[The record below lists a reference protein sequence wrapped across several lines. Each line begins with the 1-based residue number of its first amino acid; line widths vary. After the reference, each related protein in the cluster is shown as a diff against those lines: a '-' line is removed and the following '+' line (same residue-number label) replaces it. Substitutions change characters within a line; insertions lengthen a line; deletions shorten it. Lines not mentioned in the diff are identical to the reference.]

1 MNFLTS
7 PKLSLFCSVVNVLM
21 AITSLFSGQYFWSIV
36 CLLLAGVC
44 YENYLNAE
52 ER

>member
-1 MNFLTS
+1 MKFLAS
-7 PKLSLFCSVVNVLM
+7 GKLSLFCSIVNAAM
-21 AITSLFSGQYFWSIV
+21 AVTSLLAGQYFWSIV
-36 CLLLAGVC
+36 CLLLAGFC